1 MRKKPALWGIVLMT
15 WVAVGLG
22 CQTAFAQDEVDFD
35 ENYRS
40 GREMVSQNLYM
51 DAVRL
56 LYPAVFKTSRGKKH
70 FGANYFLGMAYYH
83 VGSVTQAM
91 KVLTTAR
98 ALARKRNQRELLYP
112 LLKKIS
118 KDFGELQ
125 VISEAGADSPKILKI
140 ALTPQKAFTDSI
152 QRRAFSIIADLWS
165 KKGIQF
171 ENTKTLWL
179 PKGEY
184 FLQIPQPMCLSYA
197 FTIGGTVVSDLSIG
211 DSAVSIGLKDVPS
224 CKCLGGQVLKIEAKK
239 RYCTCPDGK
248 IWASERKRCILQQS
262 TDNRSWLARNW
273 PWLTVVGVVV
283 VAAAVAIP
291 VGLVVA
297 QNQDR
302 DISFGKTDL
311 FLRRDLP
318 R

>member
-1 MRKKPALWGIVLMT
+1 MRKKPTRWGFALIA
-15 WVAVGLG
+15 WVAVWIG
-22 CQTAFAQDEVDFD
+22 CQPAFAQDEVDFD

-70 FGANYFLGMAYYH
+70 FGANYFLGMAYYQ

-91 KVLTTAR
+91 KVLGTAR
-98 ALARKRNQRELLYP
+98 MLARKRNQRELLYM
-112 LLKKIS
+112 LLKKIN
-118 KDFGELQ
+118 KGFGELQ

-140 ALTPQKAFTDSI
+140 ALTPQKSFTDSI

-165 KKGIQF
+165 KKGINF

-197 FTIGGTVVSDLSIG
+197 FTIGGAVVSDLNIG
-211 DSAVSIGLKDVPS
+211 DSAVSIGLKDTPS
-224 CKCLGGQVLKIEAKK
+224 CKCLGGQVLKKEGKK
-239 RYCTCPDGK
+239 LYCTCPDGK
-248 IWASERKRCILQQS
+248 VWTAARKRCLTQQT
-262 TDNRSWLARNW
+262 TDNRGWLARNW
-273 PWLTVVGVVV
+273 PWMTVVGVVV

-311 FLRRDLP
+311 FLRRDFP